1 MKGSDK
7 FLVNHP
13 STCSFRS
20 ADFTPAGR
28 RHYIMVTGHR
38 SGDESLSGF
47 VVRFAEAPVP
57 LSAIIGSLLVN
68 NWQSHPL
75 ISIRIDKT
83 HRSIIGRECCSCPI
97 CGQ

>member
-13 STCSFRS
+13 STCSTRS

-47 VVRFAEAPVP
+47 VVRFAEAPVS
-57 LSAIIGSLLVN
+57 LSAIIGRLLVN
-68 NWQSHPL
+68 NCQNHPVL
-75 ISIRIDKT
+75 RQNLIRICFNNLGKPDIT
-83 HRSIIGRECCSCPI
+83 C
-97 CGQ
+97 